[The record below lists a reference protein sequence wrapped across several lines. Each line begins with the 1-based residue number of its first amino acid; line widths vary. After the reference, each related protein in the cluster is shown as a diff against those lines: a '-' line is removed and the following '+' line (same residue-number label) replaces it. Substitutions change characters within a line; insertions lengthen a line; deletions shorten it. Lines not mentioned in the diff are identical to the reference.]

1 LRTPS
6 VHRSGSESA
15 VCEGTALGSDRFGN
29 STIAATMAI
38 EDARRFDLAIDL
50 SYQCW
55 LLNT

>member
-1 LRTPS
+1 
-6 VHRSGSESA
+6 V
-15 VCEGTALGSDRFGN
+15 VEGTPHLA

-55 LLNT
+55 LLNI